1 MAGAIESGGIILLY
15 IKNKVADRRLIPQSR
30 ILSLVHVRNLHPVCI
45 FGHVNGV
52 LSICT
57 RVQICSCLRGGANL
71 FTPGCKF
78 APGCKLC
85 T

>member
-1 MAGAIESGGIILLY
+1 MQVKGTRLWCMLLEY
-15 IKNKVADRRLIPQSR
+15 VEDNYYAMFYDPSYHKPRSCAQFAPG
-30 ILSLVHVRNLHPVCI
+30 CI

-52 LSICT
+52 LRNCT
-57 RVQICSCLRGGANL
+57 RVQICSYSRGGANL
-71 FTPGCKF
+71 F

>member
-1 MAGAIESGGIILLY
+1 MLHNQVRGIG
-15 IKNKVADRRLIPQSR
+15 P
-30 ILSLVHVRNLHPVCI
+30 LVPEKIFEGFHPLHLKPRSCAQFAPGCI

-52 LSICT
+52 LEFAPRC
-57 RVQICSCLRGGANL
+57 RVQICSCLRVGANL
-71 FTPGCKF
+71 F